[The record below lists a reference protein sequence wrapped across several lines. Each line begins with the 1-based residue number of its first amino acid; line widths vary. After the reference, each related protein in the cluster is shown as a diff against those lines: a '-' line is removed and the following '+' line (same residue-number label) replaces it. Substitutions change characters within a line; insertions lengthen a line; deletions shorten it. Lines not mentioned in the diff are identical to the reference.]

1 MVLFVDFDGVL
12 RPEWSRR
19 GEFHPPCLA
28 RFEAM
33 LRDFPDIELV
43 ISSDWRWQMRRSSL
57 VALFAPDIG
66 ARIVGVTPVLELGDD
81 GVRLREIEHY
91 LKVRASERKVQASV
105 ASGIDGMPL
114 WLAIDDRPELFTP
127 AVIGREVLITDP
139 NRAFDAEFE
148 ARLREA
154 LMARGV
160 PYHPRPRGTD
170 CS

>member
-1 MVLFVDFDGVL
+1 MILFVDFDGVL
-12 RPEWSRR
+12 RPDWARR

-33 LRDFPDIELV
+33 LRDFPDVELV
-43 ISSDWRWQMRRSSL
+43 ISSDWRWQMRRPTL
-57 VALFAPDIG
+57 VALFSPDIG
-66 ARIVGVTPVLELGDD
+66 ARIVGVTPVMELDD
-81 GVRLREIEHY
+81 YGVRLREIQHY
-91 LKVRASERKVQASV
+91 LKVAAQGRKGQASV
-105 ASGIDGMPL
+105 TPGVDNLPS

-127 AVIGREVLITDP
+127 EVIGREVLITDP
-139 NRAFDAEFE
+139 DSAFDAEFE

-160 PYHPRPRGTD
+160 PCRSRRRGTD